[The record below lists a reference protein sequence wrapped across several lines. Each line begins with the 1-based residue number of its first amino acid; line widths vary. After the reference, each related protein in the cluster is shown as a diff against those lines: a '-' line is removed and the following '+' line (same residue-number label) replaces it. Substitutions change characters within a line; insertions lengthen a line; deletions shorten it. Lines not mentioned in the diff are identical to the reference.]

1 MARDGFRALHN
12 AAPGNGPAASQL
24 SISLGSLGR
33 ALRDE
38 KRPAEAVASF
48 VEALQVLVAIRQP
61 SFTYTAEWSVKGQV
75 ITVRRE
81 MVAAFDAPLCSGE
94 IRRSVAA
101 AMAEIRRDQRA
112 KIVLSDP

>member
-1 MARDGFRALHN
+1 M
-12 AAPGNGPAASQL
+12 
-24 SISLGSLGR
+24 
-33 ALRDE
+33 
-38 KRPAEAVASF
+38 
-48 VEALQVLVAIRQP
+48 
-61 SFTYTAEWSVKGQV
+61 

-81 MVAAFDAPLCSGE
+81 MVAAFDAPLCGGE